1 MSYHGQWELISN
13 HIRSTKFLFLL
24 ELFKTQTKKKFHSG
38 TRSALQNHVCVYK
51 SENHQ
56 QIYHPWMSM
65 SIRSHSDFFRPES
78 NLDSPKLKTYYQT
91 KQYNNG
97 ESMYNVLKRIAT
109 LESPY

>member
-1 MSYHGQWELISN
+1 
-13 HIRSTKFLFLL
+13 
-24 ELFKTQTKKKFHSG
+24 
-38 TRSALQNHVCVYK
+38 
-51 SENHQ
+51 
-56 QIYHPWMSM
+56 M